1 MKDIE
6 ATDETKSAVKVTVEP
21 GICGFSCEIRAR
33 REGSRSARLEIHSEC
48 EHIQYLATLLDDVI
62 TVKELFSPLS
72 RNRIYSSV
80 ERAGC
85 HLSCPIPAGIIKACE
100 VAMDL
105 ALPKDVTIR
114 IEKDA

>member
-1 MKDIE
+1 
-6 ATDETKSAVKVTVEP
+6 V
-21 GICGFSCEIRAR
+21 
-33 REGSRSARLEIHSEC
+33 EIHSQC
-48 EHIQYLATLLDDVI
+48 EHIQHLATLLEDVI
-62 TVKELFSPLS
+62 TIKELFSPVS

-85 HLSCPIPAGIIKACE
+85 HLSCPIPSGVIKACE

-114 IEKDA
+114 IEKDV